1 MKTIEYDVFVIGSGV
16 AGRTVAK
23 ACVREGLT
31 VAIADNREYGGTCA
45 NRGCDPKKVLL
56 GPTEVWESAKK
67 LNEEEIISIPKL
79 NWKKLQKFK
88 RKFTRG
94 VPAAKEKELSKLSI
108 KLYHQSPK
116 FIDEN
121 TLSIE
126 GKTIKAEKIVIA
138 TGQIPR
144 ELKFT
149 GANLLKSSDHFL
161 KLKKLPK
168 NISIIGAGFVGM
180 ELAHMAARAG
190 SKVTILEVGNRI
202 LTNFDKELSG
212 HLLETSKKLGIRF
225 IFNAEISKVKKL
237 KKNYSINYKVEDK
250 KLSIKSCLVYNTA
263 GRIPSIHNL
272 DLKNGNVRYSENGI
286 LVNEFLQNTGN
297 PNVYA
302 CGDVSDHSLPLSPL
316 SSIEALIVSENIVH
330 GNRKK
335 IDIPVVPSVVFT
347 IPNLAS
353 VGLSEE
359 DAKKRFKNVLVHS
372 QSVPYWYNAKRIN
385 TEDYAFKI
393 LVNKRTKKIVGAH
406 LLSPNAAETINLFT
420 MAINMELTT
429 DALKNMIFTYPS
441 WANDIKSMI

>member
-1 MKTIEYDVFVIGSGV
+1 MKIIEFDILVIGSGI
-16 AGRTVAK
+16 AGQTVAK
-23 ACVREGLT
+23 TCVKEGLT

-56 GPTEVWESAKK
+56 GPTEIWESAKK
-67 LNEEEIISIPKL
+67 LNKEGITSIPKL

-88 RKFTRG
+88 RKFTQP
-94 VPAAKEKELSKLSI
+94 VPLAREKELSGLGI

-126 GKTIKAEKIVIA
+126 GKTIRAQKIVIA
-138 TGQIPR
+138 TGQVPR
-144 ELKFT
+144 KLNFT
-149 GANLLKSSDHFL
+149 GSKFLKSSDDFL
-161 KLKKLPK
+161 KLKKLPNK
-168 NISIIGAGFVGM
+168 IIIIGAGFVGM

-190 SKVTILEVGNRI
+190 SKVLVLEVGNRI
-202 LTNFDKELSG
+202 LNDFDKDLSE
-212 HLLETSKKLGIRF
+212 HLLQVSKQLGIK
-225 IFNAEISKVKKL
+225 FNFNVEISKLKKL
-237 KKNYSINYKVEDK
+237 RKNYVVNYIVDEK
-250 KLSIKSCLVYNTA
+250 KHSQKARLIFNTA
-263 GRIPSIHNL
+263 GRVPSIDDLNL
-272 DLKNGNVRYSENGI
+272 KKGNVHYSKKGVQ
-286 LVNEFLQNTGN
+286 VNEYLQNTGN

-316 SSIEALIVSENIVH
+316 SSVEAVIVSENILH
-330 GNRKK
+330 NNRKK
-335 IDIPVVPSVVFT
+335 IDIAVVPTVAFT

-359 DAKKRFKNVLVHS
+359 VAKKRYKNVIVNY

-385 TEDYAFKI
+385 LEEYAYKI
-393 LVNKRTKKIVGAH
+393 IINERTKIILGAH
-406 LLSPNAAETINLFT
+406 ILSPYAAETINLFT

-429 DALKNMIFTYPS
+429 DALKSMIFTYPT